1 MRVFTLRAIE
11 NDCPEIEVD
20 LSVEELNIIEV
31 ALLELYDNVQFED
44 NMDGGEKHDRM
55 QLIHGLLINIGA
67 LV

>member
-1 MRVFTLRAIE
+1 MRTFTLRAIE

-55 QLIHGLLINIGA
+55 QLIHGLLLKLGEM
-67 LV
+67 

>member
-11 NDCPEIEVD
+11 NDMPEIEVD
-20 LSVEELNIIEV
+20 LSGDELNLIEV

-55 QLIHGLLINIGA
+55 QLIHGLLIKLGEM
-67 LV
+67 

>member
-11 NDCPEIEVD
+11 NDMPEVEVD
-20 LSVEELNIIEV
+20 LSGDELNIIEV

-55 QLIHGLLINIGA
+55 QLIHGILLKMGEM
-67 LV
+67 

>member
-11 NDCPEIEVD
+11 KNCPEVEVD
-20 LSVEELNIIEV
+20 LSVDEFNIIEV

-55 QLIHGLLINIGA
+55 QLIHGLLIKLGEM
-67 LV
+67 

>member
-11 NDCPEIEVD
+11 NDMPEVEVD
-20 LSVEELNIIEV
+20 LSGDELNIIEV

-55 QLIHGLLINIGA
+55 QLIHGLLNTLG
-67 LV
+67 VM